1 MMNGLL
7 CGLVL
12 ALSCAAIDAV
22 ATEQSG
28 PAATLA
34 DDAPATSL
42 ADGEAVA
49 GVRPSASF
57 QAGPVKITPGGFFEL
72 TSIYRTRNETGDIG
86 SSFSGAPFPDNN
98 NYKISEFRETI
109 HNSRFSL
116 LAQAPSDRGN
126 QLEGYLETDFVSA
139 GVTSNSNESNSYTLR
154 VRQLFINWS
163 RADLGWSVTAGQAWS
178 LATMLKEG
186 LAPRNEDIP
195 LINDGQYVTGWV
207 WTRQPQLRIVKTI
220 IPSIALGV
228 SLEGPQNVVKGET
241 LAGTTAVN
249 PGGAALNSSTNYST
263 DIAPDVVVKMAFDPG
278 FGHYEVYSL
287 TRFLHD
293 RAPSVPGVL
302 SSEGNHTTVAQ
313 SVGGGLILPIWPH
326 WLDLHANTL
335 IGHGNGRYGSA
346 QLGDSTYNTTNGSM
360 AALPQNQGMVG
371 LVAHTTRTFD
381 LYAYAGYEEQKP
393 AFGLIPANNTACDA
407 PYTNLGLLPTGA
419 ICGNVGTV
427 RQVAGG
433 FLWKFYEGRLGYVH
447 GGPEI
452 EYINDQTYTAHNGGI
467 GRTNDTMIYLTVRY
481 FPYQ

>member
-1 MMNGLL
+1 MMNTLL

-12 ALSCAAIDAV
+12 ALSCSVIDAT
-22 ATEQSG
+22 AAEQSG
-28 PAATLA
+28 PAATPPDELA
-34 DDAPATSL
+34 A
-42 ADGEAVA
+42 AD
-49 GVRPSASF
+49 VRPSASF
-57 QAGPVKITPGGFFEL
+57 QAGPVTITPGGFFEL
-72 TSIYRTRNETGDIG
+72 TSIYRTRNETADIG

-98 NYKISEFRETI
+98 NYKISEFRETV

-116 LAQAPSDRGN
+116 LAQAPSDRSN

-154 VRQLFINWS
+154 VRQLFINWT
-163 RADLGWSVTAGQAWS
+163 RVDLGWAVTAGQAWS
-178 LATMLKEG
+178 LATMLQEG
-186 LAPRNEDIP
+186 LAPRHEDIP
-195 LINDGQYVTGWV
+195 LINDGQYLTGWV
-207 WTRQPQLRIVKTI
+207 WTRQPQLRVVKTFA
-220 IPSIALGV
+220 PSLALGI
-228 SLEGPQNVVKGET
+228 SLEGPQNVVKGEPPT
-241 LAGTTAVN
+241 GATAVN
-249 PGGAALNSSTNYST
+249 PGGPALNSSTNYST
-263 DIAPDVVVKMAFDPG
+263 DIAPDVVVKMALDPG

-326 WLDLHANTL
+326 WLDLHANAL

-371 LVAHTTRTFD
+371 LVGHATRTFD
-381 LYAYAGYEEQKP
+381 LYAYAGYEEQRP
-393 AFGLIPANNTACDA
+393 EYGLIPANNTACDT
-407 PYTNLGLLPTGA
+407 PYTNLGSLPTGA
-419 ICGNVGTV
+419 TCGGVGTV
-427 RQVAGG
+427 RHVAAG

-452 EYINDQTYTAHNGGI
+452 EYIKDQTYTALNGGI
-467 GRTNDTMIYLTVRY
+467 GRTNDMMIYLTVRY